1 MGTMNE
7 QLRRD
12 EAEVEEKRKQAAQEW
27 ASRKQADFSAGKAA
41 GLEGAKNTPYTEL
54 THYRKGSPEE
64 ESFRNSAV
72 CSDIMKK
79 KGKSL
84 QWATG
89 WVEGVR
95 EFWKGIAR
103 KL

>member
-12 EAEVEEKRKQAAQEW
+12 KAEAEEKCKQAAQEW
-27 ASRKQADFSAGKAA
+27 ASKKQADFSAGKAA

-54 THYRKGSPEE
+54 THNKKGSPEE

-95 EFWKGIAR
+95 EFCQEIEG

>member
-1 MGTMNE
+1 MIE
-7 QLRRD
+7 LRR
-12 EAEVEEKRKQAAQEW
+12 EKTEVKEKHKQAAQEW
-27 ASRKQADFSAGKAA
+27 ESRKQADFRAGKAA
-41 GLEGAKNTPYTEL
+41 GLESAKNAPYTEL
-54 THYRKGSPEE
+54 TQYKKGSPEE

-72 CSDIMKK
+72 SSDIMKK
-79 KGKSL
+79 KEKSL

-95 EFWKGIAR
+95 EFCQEIEG

>member
-27 ASRKQADFSAGKAA
+27 ASKKQADFSAGKAA
-41 GLEGAKNTPYTEL
+41 GLEGAKNTPYTQL
-54 THYRKGSPEE
+54 THYKKGSPEE

-72 CSDIMKK
+72 SSDIMKK
-79 KGKSL
+79 KEKSL

-95 EFWKGIAR
+95 EFCQEIEG

>member
-27 ASRKQADFSAGKAA
+27 ASKKQADFSAGKAA

-54 THYRKGSPEE
+54 THHGKSTPEE